1 MEGELVK
8 SSFYGRL
15 GEGVLFAKSKEGAS
29 IQTVLSRNMLIC
41 CDYPLLLL
49 SQTTYSTFYV
59 MVSFLNKHLEFQD
72 KVVNINKFLVN
83 VTTWQYDKA
92 QFDNG
97 SKGANVR
104 LQPKGKG
111 KAQGTE

>member
-1 MEGELVK
+1 MARLRKEHLYK
-8 SSFYGRL
+8 SYYPETCL
-15 GEGVLFAKSKEGAS
+15 YVS
-29 IQTVLSRNMLIC
+29 ITH
-41 CDYPLLLL
+41 YYF

-104 LQPKGKG
+104 LQPKRRGKSSRY
-111 KAQGTE
+111 

>member
-1 MEGELVK
+1 
-8 SSFYGRL
+8 
-15 GEGVLFAKSKEGAS
+15 
-29 IQTVLSRNMLIC
+29 
-41 CDYPLLLL
+41 
-49 SQTTYSTFYV
+49 

-104 LQPKGKG
+104 LQKERERLKVLNSVSKYALHKILKILNISPFPVPPEYMIGS
-111 KAQGTE
+111 QGSTMNFCV